1 MVARGQQMMSFAEFW
16 AMMPVQ
22 VVGMNGVID
31 MLGETV
37 SHEWIRQRFEQQ
49 VQPNDAI
56 YYYCSEQAQWDMMMG
71 SEGYLLVR
79 DGEIIG
85 SFTHRMN

>member
-1 MVARGQQMMSFAEFW
+1 MTSFADFC

-22 VVGMNGVID
+22 VVGVSGVVD

-49 VQPNDAI
+49 VQPTDVV
-56 YYYCSEQAQWDMMMG
+56 YYYCSEQAEWERMMG

-79 DGEIIG
+79 DGEIID